1 MIATAVRPPSGI
13 KAIALIARVLT
24 YLILIGGS
32 ILFITPFLWM
42 VRTSLMVPENIYL
55 YPPQLFPNPIRW
67 ANYPEM
73 WNTGP
78 FLDWVSN
85 SSIVTVT
92 STIAVTITSGLAAYG
107 FSRTRWPGRNQVF
120 VFVLATLMMPYQ
132 VVLIPRYLL
141 FNELGWINTLL
152 PLIVPNL
159 FGSAFYIFILRQF
172 FLSLP
177 MELDEAAKIDGAG
190 MLTVLTHIVMP
201 LAKPAFATVAIF
213 SFIENWNDFIQPLI
227 YLQTPQQLTLAVGI
241 RWFTGQYGTEFHLLM
256 AISVLAL
263 LPIIVVFFLAQKQFI
278 RGIALTGLK
287 A

>member
-1 MIATAVRPPSGI
+1 MIATAVRPISGTN
-13 KAIALIARVLT
+13 LLSLVARVLT
-24 YLILIGGS
+24 YLLLIGGS
-32 ILFITPFLWM
+32 ILFVTPFLWM

-85 SSIVTVT
+85 SLIVTVT
-92 STIAVTITSGLAAYG
+92 STIADTVASALAAYG
-107 FSRTRWPGRNQVF
+107 FSRTRWPGRNKMF

-141 FNELGWINTLL
+141 FHEIGWINTLL

-172 FLSLP
+172 FLTLP
-177 MELDEAAKIDGAG
+177 LELDEAAKIDGAG
-190 MLTVLTHIVMP
+190 LLTVLTHIITP

-213 SFIENWNDFIQPLI
+213 SFIQHWNDFIQPLI
-227 YLQTPQQLTLAVGI
+227 YLQTPERLTLAVGI
-241 RWFTGQYGTEFHLLM
+241 RWFTGQYATEFHLLM

-263 LPIIVVFFLAQKQFI
+263 LPIIVVFFVAQKQFI
-278 RGIALTGLK
+278 QGIALTGMK